1 MHLPINSIRRQ
12 MIARSTLPFRKGEA
26 AKGMPDRAVLMG
38 KRNRDMAGASCM
50 ITCREESVQ
59 PVSGICPGTGKGG
72 EAAEWAVGAGAEY
85 WMCRR
90 RRWREYDYNK

>member
-1 MHLPINSIRRQ
+1 
-12 MIARSTLPFRKGEA
+12 MIARSTLPLRKGEA

-90 RRWREYDYNK
+90 RRWRKYDYNK